1 MITGGSS
8 ITLLLRRRYAF
19 WTDAPKGIVERMAKN
34 LHLTFRCDE
43 FWALPYDEMERID
56 NTASPK
62 RLLHV
67 HHIVGRGNG

>member
-19 WTDAPKGIVERMAKN
+19 WTDAPRGIVERMGKN

-43 FWALPYDEMERID
+43 FLALPEVDGLLEK
-56 NTASPK
+56 TASPK